1 MKIFQKKDNAL
12 IAITELE
19 NIEELIPKIIIND
32 ADVDKKGRN
41 ALINPEYTHIG
52 ISETEVDEEIY
63 IILIFSK
70 LIKKE
75 EENKITIEEEASSC
89 SLSDK
94 ETFIYEQIKQFKEN
108 PKNFKDKS
116 VIFNRK
122 KKKKSDYEDF
132 IKDLDKMP
140 EIKPHQDL
148 CDIAKEEIKKF
159 SEAKD
164 NEYVKYQIGD
174 NFKIKLN
181 ENFSEKNNALI
192 AITELE
198 NLEELIPKI
207 IITIIPLAN
216 CWKTELITKQRMP
229 YI

>member
-108 PKNFKDKS
+108 PK
-116 VIFNRK
+116 
-122 KKKKSDYEDF
+122 
-132 IKDLDKMP
+132 
-140 EIKPHQDL
+140 
-148 CDIAKEEIKKF
+148 KF
-159 SEAKD
+159 
-164 NEYVKYQIGD
+164 QG
-174 NFKIKLN
+174 
-181 ENFSEKNNALI
+181 
-192 AITELE
+192 
-198 NLEELIPKI
+198 
-207 IITIIPLAN
+207 
-216 CWKTELITKQRMP
+216 
-229 YI
+229 